1 MNRFK
6 LLLMLL
12 IVAVLGVVFVQ
23 NREPLALKL
32 LCPDQA
38 QSCLYQTPQLPLA
51 VWIGLFILAGITTN
65 LLWQVLSR
73 FSYSSSWTKK
83 SAPDKYFY
91 DDQETLPEIEREP
104 EKRSRFTQTK
114 SSTASLQDS
123 AVQERVADL
132 SNYEIQREPQNV
144 ERSGSTYSYKYKE
157 ASDRKLD
164 SKEQNNQ
171 GSIEPNLNKNIG
183 TDKDDEDW
191 I

>member
-6 LLLMLL
+6 LFLILL
-12 IVAVLGVVFVQ
+12 IVAVLGIVFVQ
-23 NREPLALKL
+23 NREPLVLKI

-51 VWIGLFILAGITTN
+51 IWIGLFILAGITTN

-73 FSYSSSWTKK
+73 FSYSSSRSKK
-83 SAPDKYFY
+83 SAPDNYFY
-91 DDQETLPEIEREP
+91 DERENLTEVRQDQEQ
-104 EKRSRFTQTK
+104 RSRFTNTK
-114 SSTASLQDS
+114 SPTVILQDS
-123 AVQERVADL
+123 VVQERVADS

-157 ASDRKLD
+157 ASDRKSE
-164 SKEQNNQ
+164 SKEDNNQ
-171 GSIEPNLNKNIG
+171 KSIEPNLNKNIN